1 MSRSF
6 RRLRGVLLR
15 LARNRRLA
23 VFSGITLLAPALVLF
38 AFDYCWETWFT
49 DGYSLVTGATGLA
62 LLKIGLDGKQ
72 PDWLDPDMPDS
83 HGP

>member
-38 AFDYCWETWFT
+38 AFDYCWETWLT

-62 LLKIGLDGKQ
+62 FLKIGLDGKQ

>member
-23 VFSGITLLAPALVLF
+23 AFSGITFLAPALVLF
-38 AFDYCWETWFT
+38 AFDYCWETWLT

-83 HGP
+83 QGP

>member
-23 VFSGITLLAPALVLF
+23 VFSGITFLAPALVLF
-38 AFDYCWETWFT
+38 VFDYRWETWLT

-72 PDWLDPDMPDS
+72 PDWLDPDMSDS